1 MSMSYEQFLLLK
13 LAEEASEIAQIA
25 LKTAQ
30 FGMLETIPGGSEN
43 NAERIHSE
51 LNDLHGIVSLLN
63 DHTSFGYQVNDY
75 AIEAKRLK
83 IFKYLN
89 YSVNLGKVDK
99 DSVPSV

>member
-30 FGMLETIPGGSEN
+30 FGMLETIPGGS
-43 NAERIHSE
+43 ERIHSE

-83 IFKYLN
+83 IFKYLT
-89 YSVNLGKVDK
+89 YSVNLGNVDK
-99 DSVPSV
+99 DSVPLV

>member
-83 IFKYLN
+83 IFKY
-89 YSVNLGKVDK
+89 
-99 DSVPSV
+99 

>member
-30 FGMLETIPGGSEN
+30 FGMLETIPGGTET
-43 NAERIHSE
+43 NAERVHSE

-63 DHTSFGYQVNDY
+63 EYTSFNYQVNDY
-75 AIEAKRLK
+75 SIEAKRLK
-83 IFKYLN
+83 IFKYLK
-89 YSVNLGKVDK
+89 YSIDLGKVDK
-99 DSVPSV
+99 DSAPLV